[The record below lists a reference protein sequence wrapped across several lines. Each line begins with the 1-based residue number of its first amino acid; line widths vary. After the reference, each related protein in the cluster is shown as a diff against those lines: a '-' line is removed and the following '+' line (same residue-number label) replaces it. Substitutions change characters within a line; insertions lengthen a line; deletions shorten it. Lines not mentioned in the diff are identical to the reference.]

1 MGSGT
6 AKRSSHDAH
15 RTSGDHETEW
25 VGQTMSTDRPIRD
38 TLSIRKHPS
47 TKENRYDINPDFSR
61 LSLALCSP
69 LAEPFVP

>member
-1 MGSGT
+1 MLSEPSRPLPQVTMPLAVVIQDQQGCGT

-25 VGQTMSTDRPIRD
+25 VVQTMSINRPIRD

-47 TKENRYDINPDFSR
+47 TK
-61 LSLALCSP
+61 
-69 LAEPFVP
+69 